1 MIENSFDAHFLQL
14 LIWKRFQKICKGVF
28 IMTRKQIEAARER
41 RLWLTQI
48 VVPVTST
55 AVAALSIP
63 EVRQTIA
70 AKALRV
76 KAEAQYQTENLKRKF
91 HKK

>member
-1 MIENSFDAHFLQL
+1 
-14 LIWKRFQKICKGVF
+14 
-28 IMTRKQIEAARER
+28 MTRKQIEAARER

-70 AKALRV
+70 AGVLRV
-76 KAEAQYQTENLKRKF
+76 KAKAQYRTENLKRKF

>member
-1 MIENSFDAHFLQL
+1 
-14 LIWKRFQKICKGVF
+14 
-28 IMTRKQIEAARER
+28 MTRKQIEAARER

-76 KAEAQYQTENLKRKF
+76 KAEAQEKISQKVRGNDSVATLGLSFCYANFASPYMEIDSL
-91 HKK
+91 

>member
-1 MIENSFDAHFLQL
+1 
-14 LIWKRFQKICKGVF
+14 
-28 IMTRKQIEAARER
+28 MTRKQIEAARER

-48 VVPVTST
+48 VVPVAST
-55 AVAALSIP
+55 AV
-63 EVRQTIA
+63 A

-76 KAEAQYQTENLKRKF
+76 KAEAQYQTENLERKF

>member
-1 MIENSFDAHFLQL
+1 
-14 LIWKRFQKICKGVF
+14 
-28 IMTRKQIEAARER
+28 MTRKQIEAARER

-70 AKALRV
+70 AKALHV
-76 KAEAQYQTENLKRKF
+76 KAEAQEKISQKVRERASWKHGVLSFAFANFAGPYMEIDSL
-91 HKK
+91 